1 MGIQIQNTHV
11 HSLKFADDQVFIA
24 QDHDDM
30 EFMTQK
36 LKEEYE
42 KCGLTMNLEQTKYVC
57 IGDEKESLNFWQR
70 ERNQT
75 KYRMYLFRHKG
86 RPDGR

>member
-1 MGIQIQNTHV
+1 MPTNGYINSKHTCVLTQ
-11 HSLKFADDQVFIA
+11 FCRRPGIA

-57 IGDEKESLNFWQR
+57 IGDEKESLNF
-70 ERNQT
+70 
-75 KYRMYLFRHKG
+75 
-86 RPDGR
+86 